1 MMFRVIGYLAFFVI
15 LVFFDLLI
23 IGKKPEAFSVVWK
36 KTVLYSLT
44 FVIYIILCYL
54 LDYLLIMFGI

>member
-1 MMFRVIGYLAFFVI
+1 MMFRVVGYLVFFVI

-36 KTVLYSLT
+36 KTTLYSLT
-44 FVIYIILCYL
+44 FVVYIILCYL
-54 LDYLLIMFGI
+54 LDYVLIMLGI